1 MRQSIR
7 MLLSLLLTLSLAS
20 TADARQKAPNTPPP
34 QLVITAASV
43 SADQTTLFVAGSN
56 LGTPRVTIGGIE
68 LTPVIVDSTGTMLS
82 APMPSLAAG
91 SYALAIW
98 RGPSATQSA
107 FFVLAVGAQGTTGA
121 TGATGPQGPAGT
133 NGVDG
138 ATGPQGATGAQGQT
152 GATGP
157 QGPIGPSGPQGVIG
171 PTGPA
176 GPSGAQGS
184 IGLTGPQGPAG
195 ATGATGAQG
204 PAGTGTTHR
213 AAVTA
218 IGILEAGD
226 AISVQKPGSG
236 TYTVTFGS
244 DISGCMGV
252 AAPGAFHGGGFT
264 NDAVGTVIVPSVGTS
279 VTVFFNENGG
289 NAVNTD
295 FMLILVCS

>member
-1 MRQSIR
+1 MRQSSR
-7 MLLSLLLTLSLAS
+7 MLLSLLLALVFVSAV
-20 TADARQKAPNTPPP
+20 DARQKAPNTPTP

-43 SADQTTLFVAGSN
+43 SADQSTLFVAGSN
-56 LGTPRVTIGGIE
+56 FGTPRVTVGGIE
-68 LTPVIVDSTGTMLS
+68 LSPVIVDSTGTMLS

-91 SYALAIW
+91 SYALAVW

-121 TGATGPQGPAGT
+121 TGATGPQGA
-133 NGVDG
+133 
-138 ATGPQGATGAQGQT
+138 
-152 GATGP
+152 
-157 QGPIGPSGPQGVIG
+157 IGPSGPQGVIG

-213 AAVTA
+213 AAVTSA
-218 IGILEAGD
+218 GGLEGGD
-226 AISVQKPGSG
+226 AISASRPGTG
-236 TYTVTFGS
+236 TYTVTFAT

-264 NDAVGTVIVPSVGTS
+264 NDAVGTVIVPTVGTA

-289 NAVNTD
+289 NAANTD
-295 FMLILVCS
+295 FMLILACS